1 MMAETGR
8 SRQLLLLVCG
18 LAGALLV
25 AWRSSEPSPFFQKQD
40 SVRLRALRLER
51 SRSALRAEAHVTDEQ
66 LAQAKHMF
74 KQTAAARLAEMK
86 LALWREPANPRPLL
100 QPTPPETQQLDRPS
114 SASAADPT
122 HYPDVP
128 KPPRPPHCR
137 RGFHATV
144 LECGPGA
151 YGKSTKPR
159 QGFVGKYWPT
169 ATTLESLPNFAD
181 LGAPQWA
188 DKPLEIDYDSS
199 RFQAIAEGFPKDKF
213 AARCAPLPHLP
224 CVLFLHW
231 SPELVC
237 ERGPVQVGRHF
248 PGGGKRRVHILLPV
262 R

>member
-1 MMAETGR
+1 MAETAR
-8 SRQLLLLVCG
+8 SRQLLLVVCG

-25 AWRSSEPSPFFQKQD
+25 AWRNSEPSPFFQKQD
-40 SVRLRALRLER
+40 TAVRLRALRLER
-51 SRSALRAEAHVTDEQ
+51 SDTDEQ
-66 LAQAKHMF
+66 LAQAKHVF

-86 LALWREPANPRPLL
+86 LALRREPANPRPLL
-100 QPTPPETQQLDRPS
+100 QPTSPETQQLDRPS
-114 SASAADPT
+114 SASAKDPT

-181 LGAPQWA
+181 LGAPQWT

-213 AARCAPLPHLP
+213 AARCAPLPPL
-224 CVLFLHW
+224 CVFFLRW
-231 SPELVC
+231 SPE
-237 ERGPVQVGRHF
+237 VGRT
-248 PGGGKRRVHILLPV
+248 RL
-262 R
+262 